1 MGRPVASAPMAT
13 TPVDELA
20 FSEDDLSPVEAV
32 LVELADEGRG
42 WVNFSPEV
50 EPGHELPPRNLMVSV
65 FSARGDAVPLA
76 TWTPPEEPG
85 QRATVGIE
93 HGAGPKALER
103 LTELELGLGAGW
115 FKVADH
121 PRRGLVV
128 TTPPDAAVGDVL
140 WWLLAASHALSPVP
154 LSGDWLARVYHP

>member
-1 MGRPVASAPMAT
+1 MAL
-13 TPVDELA
+13 TPADELA
-20 FSEDDLSPVEAV
+20 FDEDDLAPVEAV
-32 LVELADEGRG
+32 LAELAAECHG

-50 EPGHELPPRNLMVSV
+50 EPGHEPPPRNVLVSV

-76 TWTPPEEPG
+76 TWSPPEKPG

-103 LTELELGLGAGW
+103 LADLDLSLGTGW
-115 FKVADH
+115 FKVTDH

-128 TTPPDAAVGDVL
+128 TTPPAADVGGVL

-154 LSGDWLARVYHP
+154 LTGEWLATVYRP